1 MSEAFDNAVPVGRPR
16 DDTDRL
22 ERHEA
27 LASLLAA
34 FVDGELPPETTSQ
47 IEAHLLGCGRC
58 RREVTV
64 HRSVAA
70 GLGQVRGPV
79 ASAAFHTRLRQAV
92 ASAPVAPAAIA
103 ATAPAG
109 PSETRRPLWRPLLVA
124 GAVLTLVAL
133 GASLLRWTAAR
144 RDGTSVAVD
153 ARAGAAGSSVAT
165 TVLLSST
172 VGLFDS
178 LAQHYRETAVRD
190 LPGRARDLEVV
201 RRAVGVPVTP
211 LPSTSTELV
220 GAWTSTLD
228 GELVGVLAYRW
239 RDRLLVQYLVPDAL
253 VFRSAA
259 VRAAL
264 AQGRPV
270 GAEQEALTLL
280 GWVQPHGMAVLVAP
294 ASRREL
300 ASLSPVAP

>member
-16 DDTDRL
+16 DDADRL

-47 IEAHLLGCGRC
+47 IEAHLLGCTRC

-92 ASAPVAPAAIA
+92 AAAPVAPAALA
-103 ATAPAG
+103 ASAPAR
-109 PSETRRPLWRPLLVA
+109 PIETRRALWRPLFVA
-124 GAVLTLVAL
+124 VAVLTLVAV
-133 GASLLRWTAAR
+133 GAPLLRWTAAQ
-144 RDGTSVAVD
+144 RDGTPAPGDV
-153 ARAGAAGSSVAT
+153 RAGAAGSGVAT
-165 TVLLSST
+165 TVQLSST

-211 LPSTSTELV
+211 LPSSSAELV

-300 ASLSPVAP
+300 ASLSPVVP

>member
-1 MSEAFDNAVPVGRPR
+1 MSDTFDNAVPVGRLR
-16 DDTDRL
+16 DDADRL
-22 ERHEA
+22 ERHEG

-34 FVDGELPPETTSQ
+34 FVDSELPPETTAQ
-47 IEAHLLGCGRC
+47 IEAHLLGCDRC

-92 ASAPVAPAAIA
+92 AAAPVPKMPKAPERNTASRLVRWRALLAVAAVLTVFAVGTRVLRHTTANQAI
-103 ATAPAG
+103 APAG
-109 PSETRRPLWRPLLVA
+109 PD
-124 GAVLTLVAL
+124 G
-133 GASLLRWTAAR
+133 R
-144 RDGTSVAVD
+144 RDGAT
-153 ARAGAAGSSVAT
+153 GSPAT
-165 TVLLSST
+165 ATVLLSST

-178 LAQHYRETAVRD
+178 LAQHYRETALRD
-190 LPGRARDLEVV
+190 LPGRARDLETV

-211 LPSTSTELV
+211 LPSSSAELV

-239 RDRLLVQYLVPDAL
+239 QDRLLVQYLIPDAL

-259 VRAAL
+259 IRAAL

-270 GAEQEALTLL
+270 GAEHDALTLL
-280 GWVQPHGMAVLVAP
+280 GWVRPHGMAVLVAP
-294 ASRREL
+294 ASHHEL
-300 ASLSPVAP
+300 ESLSPAVP